1 MKLPLTAY
9 DRLQKLRPEMW
20 DFISQDVQSL
30 RVSGWQKPVFS
41 FDDIGGGRVDAYAQ
55 YLAEAL
61 IQKTAERAN
70 LPIEIIRSHA
80 GMVPEFLHQIKLLT
94 KTVEQ
99 DYYNYLNFELF
110 DRKTFY
116 FSDNLTDNLA
126 ETEMEIDPALV
137 RPPFDCSL
145 FVFTAD
151 SIINAAC
158 SAFDGKVRPENPGGV
173 VSAMVVYHSD
183 RQTKD
188 GVNFNSLLMAISYWE
203 GNRQVFYIKRE
214 VALFPG
220 GSIEKALKT
229 EWNEIL
235 SNGELGAGI
244 YSSLYGLYGEDRA
257 TKDEEFYTDGL
268 HLFRIV
274 LNAVL
279 YLGSSDPDIV
289 QKVSAKHEAV
299 ERAGKINSRVKAKL
313 ARKEASRE
321 SALDYASVGESIEPI
336 VISPGSGSGPLENSG
351 RGRCSFARF
360 IVRGHWRNQVH
371 GEGRTKRKLIWI
383 KPHFKGPEITE
394 VVNRPYVVK

>member
-1 MKLPLTAY
+1 MKLPLTSY

-30 RVSGWQKPVFS
+30 RASGWQKPVFS
-41 FDDIGGGRVDAYAQ
+41 FDDIGGGHVDACAQ
-55 YLAEAL
+55 YLAEAFV
-61 IQKTAERAN
+61 QKTAERTG
-70 LPIEIIRSHA
+70 LPVETIRSHA
-80 GMVPEFLHQIKLLT
+80 GMVPEFLQQIKLLA

-110 DRKTFY
+110 DKKTFF

-126 ETEMEIDPALV
+126 ETEIEIDPALV

-158 SAFDGKVRPENPGGV
+158 AAFDGRVRPESPGGV
-173 VSAMVVYHSD
+173 VSVMVVYHPD

-188 GVNFNSLLMAISYWE
+188 GVEFNSLLMAISYWE
-203 GNRQVFYIKRE
+203 GYRQVFYIKRE
-214 VALFPG
+214 VALFSG

-229 EWNEIL
+229 EWNDLL
-235 SNGELGAGI
+235 SSDELGAGI
-244 YSSLYGLYGEDRA
+244 YSSLYGEDRA

-279 YLGSSDPDIV
+279 YLGSSEPDIV

-299 ERAGKINSRVKAKL
+299 ERAGKIKSRAKAKL
-313 ARKEASRE
+313 ARQEANRE
-321 SALDYASVGESIEPI
+321 SALDFASVGGRIEPI
-336 VISPGSGSGPLENSG
+336 VISSRSGSGPLESSG
-351 RGRCSFARF
+351 RGRSIFARF
-360 IVRGHWRNQVH
+360 IVRGHWRNQAH
-371 GEGRTKRKLIWI
+371 GEGRTQRKIIWI

-394 VVNRPYVVK
+394 VVNRPYAVK